1 MTPDFRTSE
10 LVRARALRDMAW
22 RCDDEHQADVFRRE
36 ADAILE
42 ALQPSQHE
50 TERAIASRVN

>member
-10 LVRARALRDMAW
+10 LARARALRDMAW
-22 RCDDEHQADVFRRE
+22 RCDDEDRADVFRRE

-42 ALQPSQHE
+42 TLQLSQHE
-50 TERAIASRVN
+50 TERAIASRVS